1 MAPKDPRKS
10 RLAAGWAT
18 TAVAGL
24 VGAGAALGAT
34 VARGPYLQRAA
45 PTAAIVR
52 WRTDVPT
59 DTRLWLG
66 AGPGS
71 LSDVYAD
78 PTPTTEHR
86 AELSGLLPETVY
98 YYAVGSS
105 GGPLAGG
112 DADHHFR
119 TAPPPGV
126 ARSVRI
132 WAIGDSGE
140 ATAAQSDVLATYL
153 AEAAS
158 RPADVWLLLGDNAY
172 DRGTD
177 EQFQSGLFAPFAAVL
192 RETFVWPVLGNHDAL
207 SADSTTLTGP
217 YYDAF
222 SLPRHGESGGEPSQS
237 EAYYSFD
244 WGPVHF
250 VALDS
255 ADSPLAPPSA
265 MLEWLVAD
273 LAANARPWTIAFLH
287 HPPYTKG
294 SHDSDDPGDSSGRMI
309 AVRENV
315 LPLLEAG
322 GVDLVLAGH
331 SHAYERSFLI
341 DGHYGFSMDFDPLT
355 MLLDGGDGDPAGD
368 GAYVL
373 TPGAHGG
380 TVYVVDGS
388 AARVGGG
395 SLDHPA
401 HRLGTAT
408 HGALYLDV
416 DGDRIVA
423 RFLDRHGVEIDTLT
437 LVQPG
442 TPLFADDFES
452 GDLVAWGGARN

>member
-1 MAPKDPRKS
+1 M
-10 RLAAGWAT
+10 
-18 TAVAGL
+18 
-24 VGAGAALGAT
+24 
-34 VARGPYLQRAA
+34 
-45 PTAAIVR
+45 
-52 WRTDVPT
+52 
-59 DTRLWLG
+59 
-66 AGPGS
+66 
-71 LSDVYAD
+71 
-78 PTPTTEHR
+78 
-86 AELSGLLPETVY
+86 
-98 YYAVGSS
+98 
-105 GGPLAGG
+105 
-112 DADHHFR
+112 
-119 TAPPPGV
+119 
-126 ARSVRI
+126 RI

-153 AEAAS
+153 AQAAS

-172 DRGTD
+172 DQGTD

-192 RETFVWPVLGNHDAL
+192 RETFVWPVLGNHDAI
-207 SADSTTLTGP
+207 SADSSTLTGP

-222 SLPRHGESGGEPSQS
+222 SLPRQAESGGVPSQS

-255 ADSPLAPPSA
+255 ADSPLQPPSA
-265 MLEWLVAD
+265 MLDWLVAD
-273 LAANARPWTIAFLH
+273 LDANARPWTIAFLH

-294 SHDSDDPGDSSGRMI
+294 SHDSDDLGDSEGRMT

-322 GVDLVLAGH
+322 SVDLVLAGH
-331 SHAYERSFLI
+331 SHGYERSFLI
-341 DGHYGFSMDFDPLT
+341 DGHYGVSTEFDPLT

-373 TPGAHGG
+373 VPAAHGG

-388 AARVGGG
+388 AARLGGG
-395 SLDHPA
+395 SFDHPA
-401 HRLGTAT
+401 HLRGTAT

-423 RFLDRHGVEIDTLT
+423 RFLDRYGVEVDTLT

-452 GDLVAWGGARN
+452 GDLVAWGGAQS

>member
-1 MAPKDPRKS
+1 MGRIAAA
-10 RLAAGWAT
+10 LAA
-18 TAVAGL
+18 TAAAGAM
-24 VGAGAALGAT
+24 GAAADGAALL
-34 VARGPYLQRAA
+34 RGPYLQRGA

-52 WRTDVPT
+52 WRTDVAT
-59 DTRLWLG
+59 GTRLELG
-66 AGPGS
+66 PAPDS
-71 LSDVYAD
+71 LNEVFAD

-86 AELSGLLPETVY
+86 AEVAGLQPETLY
-98 YYAVGSS
+98 YYAVGSL
-105 GGPLAGG
+105 GGRLAGG
-112 DADHHFR
+112 DADHRFR

-126 ARSVRI
+126 ARQLRI

-140 ATAAQSDVLATYL
+140 ATAAQADVLATYL

-158 RPADVWLLLGDNAY
+158 RVADVWLLLGDNAY
-172 DRGTD
+172 DQGTD
-177 EQFQSGLFAPFAAVL
+177 EQFQLGLFAPFAPVL
-192 RETFVWPVLGNHDAL
+192 RETFVWPALGNHDAI
-207 SADSTTLTGP
+207 SSDSGTLTGP
-217 YYDAF
+217 YFEAF
-222 SLPRHGESGGEPSQS
+222 SLPRFGQSGGVPSLS

-255 ADSPLAPPSA
+255 ADSPLVPPSA
-265 MLEWLVAD
+265 MLDWLAAD
-273 LAANARPWTIAFLH
+273 LAANARPWTIAYLH

-294 SHDSDDPGDSSGRMI
+294 SHDSDDPADSSARMI
-309 AVRENV
+309 AVRENL

-331 SHAYERSFLI
+331 SHGYERSFLI
-341 DGHYGFSMDFDPLT
+341 DGHYGASGEFDPVT
-355 MLLDGGDGDPAGD
+355 MRLDGGDGDPAGD

-373 TPGAHGG
+373 APEPHGG

-388 AARVGGG
+388 ASRVGSG
-395 SLDHPA
+395 SYDHPA
-401 HRLGTAT
+401 HLRGTPT
-408 HGALYLDV
+408 HGALYLEV

-423 RFLDRHGVEIDTLT
+423 RFLDRNGVEVDTFT

-452 GDLVAWGGARN
+452 GDLVAWGGAQS